1 MIQVKSEEGATKL
14 GIIGESV
21 MSLIELPVTFVADW
35 KTHYADTRKRMAAV
49 PAVADTPIIASRAH
63 KRMVLENARRA
74 REEETDRKRRQT
86 FVDALE
92 KAMAT
97 KAALAAKYAFES
109 ANTKLTIRQIQ
120 KEVCKRTG
128 VSMGELLGPQRM
140 VQIVR
145 PRHVAMY
152 LAKKL
157 MGQSLPVIG
166 RSFGNKDH
174 TTVLN
179 ACRRIEQLRAADSK
193 LDQLITELEAD
204 LRQEVADNA

>member
-1 MIQVKSEEGATKL
+1 
-14 GIIGESV
+14 
-21 MSLIELPVTFVADW
+21 MSLVELPETFVADW
-35 KTHYADTRKRMAAV
+35 KAHYAGARKRMAAV

-63 KRMVLENARRA
+63 KRMVLENAKRA
-74 REEETDRKRRQT
+74 REQENDRKRRQT
-86 FVDALE
+86 FVEALE

-128 VSMGELLGPQRM
+128 VSMGELLGSQRM

-157 MGQSLPVIG
+157 MGQSLPEIG
-166 RSFGNKDH
+166 RRFGNKDH

-179 ACRRIEQLRAADSK
+179 ACRRVEQLRAKDSK
-193 LDQLITELEAD
+193 LDELITDLEAD